1 MIAIICRLLLI
12 AAVIAPSFVHAEEPA
27 MLRVYPVGVQ
37 TCVATTIQVPPGQ
50 ALASLSWYAND
61 TQAVFPMVVL
71 LEGQAGEPPDIED
84 AALVLAEVT
93 GQSLSWNSL
102 TLDVPVVSTTGV
114 IDVVFRYPENVEIS
128 ALGTGGG
135 PGIGLVAD
143 AAASAPYLSFDGYS
157 WSGFVAGHRLAVD
170 PVFVAAK
177 QGTIALA
184 SLRGSVPAD
193 LFKRPAEDEL
203 PVVQRTALHGIHP
216 NPFNPRTTV
225 RFDLQKSGPVRLR
238 IYDVRGR
245 LVQVLADEWMQPGRY
260 EMVWEGDDRKGSRV
274 ASGVYFLTMEASG
287 ERFRRKMAL
296 IR

>member
-1 MIAIICRLLLI
+1 MIILICRLLLL
-12 AAVIAPSFVHAEEPA
+12 AVVAMPTLLYAEEPA

-37 TCVATTIQVPPGQ
+37 TCVATSLKVLPGQ

-71 LEGQAGEPPDIED
+71 LEGQEGSPPDIED

-114 IDVVFRYPENVEIS
+114 IDVVFRYPENLEIS

-135 PGIGLVAD
+135 PGVGLVPATD
-143 AAASAPYLSFDGYS
+143 SPSPYLSFDGYS

-177 QGTIALA
+177 QGTVTLE

-193 LFKRPAEDEL
+193 LFRRPVEDNV
-203 PVVQRTALHGIHP
+203 PVVERTALHGAHP

-225 RFDLQKSGPVRLR
+225 RFDLQRSGLVRLR

-245 LVQVLADEWMQPGRY
+245 LVQVLADEWMDPGRY
-260 EMVWEGDDRKGSRV
+260 ELVWEGDDRRGSQV
-274 ASGVYFLTMEASG
+274 ASGVYFLTMEATG
-287 ERFRRKMAL
+287 ERFRQKMAL